1 MKAKES
7 RSLVSTKSDI
17 QVSKVRISRQVSAG
31 NTKTERNVNYF
42 HKTVARVRFMSG
54 SRYFTII
61 GAMDDKYD
69 K

>member
-7 RSLVSTKSDI
+7 RSLVSTKSDS

-42 HKTVARVRFMSG
+42 RKTAVRVRFTSG
-54 SRYFTII
+54 SKYFTII

>member
-7 RSLVSTKSDI
+7 RSLVSKKSDS

-42 HKTVARVRFMSG
+42 HKTAVGVRFMSG

>member
-7 RSLVSTKSDI
+7 RSLVSTKSDS

-42 HKTVARVRFMSG
+42 HKTAARVRFMSG

-61 GAMDDKYD
+61 SAMDDKYD